1 MDLQA
6 LAYIGEF
13 VGAVGVIASLL
24 YLAIQVK
31 QAQRVARAENVREAQ
46 AAYSQVFRMLAEDGE
61 VARIY
66 ETGCEDPDRLDPVEL
81 ARFSHMLLLQFLAF
95 VEIHTA
101 FESGLMDAELYE
113 RWRGAL
119 AGHLQ
124 TPGGSRWWATAR
136 TQVKSDVVRS
146 LEGLQG
152 RVQTPRE
159 ILEAI
164 KSGASPTASAL

>member
-6 LAYIGEF
+6 LAYIGEL
-13 VGAVGVIASLL
+13 VGAGGVIASLL
-24 YLAIQVK
+24 YLASQVK

-61 VARIY
+61 LARIY
-66 ETGCEDPDRLDPVEL
+66 ETGCADPDRLDPVERS
-81 ARFSHMLLLQFLAF
+81 RFNHLLLLQFLAF

-113 RWRGAL
+113 RWRAAL

-124 TPGGSRWWATAR
+124 TPGGARWWATAR
-136 TQVKSDVVRS
+136 TLLKSDVAEALDALRDRVKTPGEV
-146 LEGLQG
+146 LQAIWPQEG
-152 RVQTPRE
+152 
-159 ILEAI
+159 
-164 KSGASPTASAL
+164 SAS